1 LGNLRAGGQNGANL
15 VSFPL
20 AAAERKMPVMD
31 ATPLPS
37 AKPSMMRRRIGIVG
51 WALRLVSLLIAVV
64 VTLVALAPSIVTWNP
79 SLRNAITRRLVGDI
93 RGELTIEQFSVGWL
107 EPIRIGGIKLV
118 PIAGGSGP
126 GTAGGET
133 LLAVDRIES
142 DRSLWHILTSP
153 EDIGTIRIER
163 PDVFIKLTDGGSNF
177 AEVFEPITKKRKP
190 MPDFLRYGARAKIVD
205 GTLRGHSLENKQ
217 PWSITGINLG
227 VGIRPASLAPSHK
240 AEFLVERGMLLDRR
254 EISVGLCNDVFKF
267 IAPVV
272 ADVAAAQGKVSL
284 ELDDWRLPWDDV
296 GSGDLSGRLTM
307 HTVEVGPGPV
317 VQTLIRNVNAMP
329 LVGDLYRKLELPT
342 FVQLANES
350 TVNFKML
357 PGGKIHHDNLRFSIA
372 EVVDMR
378 THGEVG
384 LDESLNLTA
393 ALGIHPP
400 NPDQRLL
407 ALMRVLTEQDWPVKI
422 GGTLKEPKLD
432 LSPLNAAWKQLVF
445 QKLPQDW
452 QSGRGSLG
460 ANILNGVAES
470 TGLPVDAGTVGPLLQ
485 MLGPL
490 LKTQTARQ
498 PVTPKQSPAAAPN
511 TPIAP
516 QSTSSAAILPPVP
529 EPPQPRVLIEPAA
542 GPNVPP
548 PPVPGVTA
556 TTPAPQLPT
565 LPSPTATAS
574 PTSPP
579 QPSTA
584 AAVAEGVGIAV
595 DVLQA
600 LRAKRQAAQQ
610 AQQTQPRQ
618 SLPPSVAPQPP
629 NATVPPAPPPPR
641 RPLLRAGLRMLLE
654 AADEAAST
662 PPPSSSATGT
672 KAP

>member
-1 LGNLRAGGQNGANL
+1 MC
-15 VSFPL
+15 SFPF
-20 AAAERKMPVMD
+20 AVPDRKMPVMD
-31 ATPLPS
+31 ASPLPP
-37 AKPSMMRRRIGIVG
+37 APPSTKRRHIGIGG
-51 WALRLVSLLIAVV
+51 WALRVVSLLVAVV
-64 VTLVALAPSIVTWNP
+64 VILVALAPSIVTWNP
-79 SLRNAITRRLVGDI
+79 PLRNAITRRLIGDI
-93 RGELTIEQFSVGWL
+93 QGELTIEQFSVGWL
-107 EPIRIGGIKLV
+107 EPIRIGGVKLV

-142 DRSLWHILTSP
+142 DRALWRILTSP

-163 PDVFIKLTDGGSNF
+163 PDVFVKLTDGGSNF
-177 AEVFEPITKKRKP
+177 AEVFEPITKKHKP
-190 MPDFLRYGARAKIVD
+190 MPNFLRYGARAKIVD

-240 AEFLVERGMLLDRR
+240 AELLVERGMLLDRR

-267 IAPVV
+267 IAPIV
-272 ADVAAAQGKVSL
+272 ADVAEAQGKVSL

-400 NPDQRLL
+400 NPDQRVL

-432 LSPLNAAWKQLVF
+432 LSPLNTAWKQLVF

-460 ANILNGVAES
+460 AGILNGVAER

-490 LKTQTARQ
+490 LKAQTAPQ
-498 PVTPKQSPAAAPN
+498 PEPPSAQSPAAASNAAVGPN
-511 TPIAP
+511 SPNSPAN
-516 QSTSSAAILPPVP
+516 SPPVP
-529 EPPQPRVLIEPAA
+529 EPPRPRVLIDGAA

-548 PPVPGVTA
+548 PPAPGMTPA
-556 TTPAPQLPT
+556 TPAPQLPAP
-565 LPSPTATAS
+565 LSPTATAS
-574 PTSPP
+574 STSPP

-600 LRAKRQAAQQ
+600 LRARRQAAQHT
-610 AQQTQPRQ
+610 QQTQGRE
-618 SLPPSVAPQPP
+618 SVPPTVAPQPP
-629 NATVPPAPPPPR
+629 HATPPPAPPPR
-641 RPLLRAGLRMLLE
+641 RPLLRGGLRMLLE
-654 AADEAAST
+654 AAEEAAST
-662 PPPSSSATGT
+662 PPPSASASGT